1 MKIFKNLTFISLALF
16 LFSCSDEQESLSNHA
31 SNAVT
36 VEIVP
41 SQPSP
46 RTMAKTQ
53 DWDSMFIYNVRYK
66 DILMDSVKLSPSYAS
81 KLMTASAIGEV
92 QYLTLR
98 GYTDIEKNPNGRKGG
113 DNFACIFNSEGA
125 KKFGMPAGTY
135 ICRDVY
141 FINKYPLPTEDFVVK
156 PNGSVTSENMGYIPG
171 QKPTYGFELLKSG
184 STIVCKTEGT
194 LILSDASGI
203 ELNRTYPVLAENME
217 FNVKYVIVDF

>member
-81 KLMTASAIGEV
+81 KLMTASAIGEASV
-92 QYLTLR
+92 L
-98 GYTDIEKNPNGRKGG
+98 DIERVYRYREKSKWQKRGR
-113 DNFACIFNSEGA
+113 
-125 KKFGMPAGTY
+125 
-135 ICRDVY
+135 
-141 FINKYPLPTEDFVVK
+141 
-156 PNGSVTSENMGYIPG
+156 
-171 QKPTYGFELLKSG
+171 
-184 STIVCKTEGT
+184 
-194 LILSDASGI
+194 
-203 ELNRTYPVLAENME
+203 
-217 FNVKYVIVDF
+217 